1 LWTTDR
7 KEVMV
12 METYHKIN
20 APFKRDM
27 DGSVTGQKGK
37 LMVGQW
43 ALPEFEY
50 LADNSWEFTEKVD
63 GTNIRINLRVTPD
76 GDGGNIL
83 SSQYAG
89 RTDNAVIPTPLLERL
104 EAVFPTYPR
113 WRRELSMPGYV
124 ERYSEVRSWMVGAG
138 LENITLYGEGY
149 GPKIQ
154 GGGKYVQ
161 ADIEWNRK
169 LDPVNPYRK
178 PEHKFVLFDVKI
190 GDFWLSRDNVNDIA
204 EKLGIES
211 VPVIGTGSLWN
222 AIESVKSTPKNTGD
236 RIVRSAYIKGG
247 LKSEWGDFEAE
258 GIVARPTV
266 PLFNRRGE
274 RIITKIK
281 GKDFK

>member
-27 DGSVTGQKGK
+27 TGEITGQKGK

-50 LADNSWEFTEKVD
+50 LADNEWEYTEKVD
-63 GTNIRINLRVTPD
+63 GTNIRIGLDTDETLRTRVLF
-76 GDGGNIL
+76 GGRSN
-83 SSQYAG
+83 
-89 RTDNAVIPTPLLERL
+89 NAVIPEPLLDYLRNT
-104 EAVFPTYPR
+104 FTFKR
-113 WRRELSMPGYV
+113 FDD
-124 ERYSEVRSWMVGAG
+124 AG
-138 LENITLYGEGY
+138 LGGDITLFGEGY

-178 PEHKFVLFDVKI
+178 PEHRFVLFDVKI

-204 EKLGIES
+204 DKLGIES
-211 VPVIGTGSLWN
+211 VPVIGTGTLWD
-222 AIESVKSTPKNTGD
+222 AIEIVKYGHSVPYG
-236 RIVRSAYIKGG
+236 RIVDGDYGG
-247 LKSEWGDFEAE
+247 LLLSKWGEFEAE

-274 RIITKIK
+274 RIITKVK
-281 GKDFK
+281 SVDFRLRGNSHSRD